1 MWYTKYMIYF
11 IVAFI
16 VLLLILYFHRDKRI
30 SVRYLL
36 VTGML
41 YILAIICMI
50 LYLSRDIRYYNI
62 IKNYFSLP
70 DAVWKAIMFAPFPQ
84 AWLLRALNFFS
95 LSTIWM
101 GIRFSLTYCSHADRK
116 SIDWLVKFFSV
127 YLAAEFIFY
136 DPFVEKAVY
145 LMLYPALLN
154 SAQYHTFL
162 SITHIIT
169 QILNNGIVLLSI
181 LNLFL
186 QNRQIYSFPYFKYFA
201 FGETLS
207 YTLLMISYLVLFWQL
222 PVHPIRFSR
231 ISGYTVYASLPLF
244 DNYLIYHI
252 FPYYLLAASLI
263 MGVSII
269 LLALFSRKINDD
281 NFSLSGRIDAANTT
295 SKAFC
300 HYMKNELL
308 AIQTQIQFLE
318 IAPESCEELKSIT
331 DRCQNLYQRLDVIH
345 RSTKQSVLTLK
356 NTDLEALIHRVL
368 ELMSSQLSGIHVSVT
383 AADKIPPVMVDANY
397 FEQAIHNLVS
407 NAVDA
412 MSSGKDSCQQ
422 SLLFTLYSID
432 NWVALSIADTG
443 PGILPQNLPHIFEP
457 FFTSYPM
464 AEHWGIGLTVTYQ
477 IIRAHKGKISV
488 SSAVGKG
495 TVFKILLPNLKN
507 FKEETQFRR

>member
-1 MWYTKYMIYF
+1 MIYF

-16 VLLLILYFHRDKRI
+16 VLILISNFHRDKRV

-36 VTGML
+36 ATGMF
-41 YILAIICMI
+41 YILAIISMI
-50 LYLSRDIRYYNI
+50 LYLSRDILYYNI

-70 DAVWKAIMFAPFPQ
+70 DSVWKAIMFAPFPK

-101 GIRFSLTYCSHADRK
+101 GIRFSLTYCSRVGRK
-116 SIDWLVKFFSV
+116 SIAWLVKFFSV
-127 YLAAEFIFY
+127 YLVTEFIFY
-136 DPFVEKAVY
+136 DPFVEKNVY
-145 LMLYPALLN
+145 LMLYPAFL
-154 SAQYHTFL
+154 SSTQYYTFL

-169 QILNNGIVLLSI
+169 QFLNNSIVLISI

-207 YTLLMISYLVLFWQL
+207 YTLHMFSYLILFWQL
-222 PVHPIRFSR
+222 PIHPIRFSR
-231 ISGYTVYASLPLF
+231 ISGYTVYTSLPLF
-244 DNYLIYHI
+244 QNYLIYHI
-252 FPYYLLAASLI
+252 FPYYLLIASLI

-269 LLALFSRKINDD
+269 LLSRFSRGINDN
-281 NFSLSGRIDAANTT
+281 NFSLSSRIDAANTT

-318 IAPESCEELKSIT
+318 VAPESSEELKSIME
-331 DRCQNLYQRLDVIH
+331 RCQNLYQRLDVIH

-356 NTDLEALIHRVL
+356 NTDLEALIHQLL
-368 ELMSSQLSGIHVSVT
+368 ERMSSELSSIHVTVT
-383 AADKIPPVMVDANY
+383 ATDQIPPVMVDANY

-407 NAVDA
+407 NAIDA
-412 MSSGKDSCQQ
+412 MSGKRSSDQQ
-422 SLLFTLYSID
+422 LLRFTLYSID
-432 NWVALSIADTG
+432 NWVALSISDTG
-443 PGILPQNLPHIFEP
+443 TGILPQNLPHIFEP
-457 FFTSYPM
+457 FFTSYPI

-488 SSAVGKG
+488 SSTEGKG
-495 TVFKILLPNLKN
+495 TVFEILLPNLKN
-507 FKEETQFRR
+507 YKEES

>member
-1 MWYTKYMIYF
+1 MIYF

-16 VLLLILYFHRDKRI
+16 VLILISNFHRDKRV

-36 VTGML
+36 ATGML
-41 YILAIICMI
+41 YILAIISMI
-50 LYLSRDIRYYNI
+50 LYLSRDILYYNI

-70 DAVWKAIMFAPFPQ
+70 DSFWKAIMFAPFPK

-95 LSTIWM
+95 LSAIWM
-101 GIRFSLTYCSHADRK
+101 GIRFSMTYCSHVDRK
-116 SIDWLVKFFSV
+116 SIAWLVKFFSV
-127 YLAAEFIFY
+127 YLVTEFIFY
-136 DPFVEKAVY
+136 DPFVEKNVY
-145 LMLYPALLN
+145 LMLYPAFL
-154 SAQYHTFL
+154 SSSQYHTFL
-162 SITHIIT
+162 STTHIIT
-169 QILNNGIVLLSI
+169 QILNNSIVLISI

-222 PVHPIRFSR
+222 PIHPIRFSR
-231 ISGYTVYASLPLF
+231 ISGYTVYTSLPLF
-244 DNYLIYHI
+244 QNYIIYNI
-252 FPYYLLAASLI
+252 FPYYLLIASLI

-269 LLALFSRKINDD
+269 LLSRFSREINDN
-281 NFSLSGRIDAANTT
+281 NFSLSSRIDAANTT

-318 IAPESCEELKSIT
+318 VTPESSEELKSIME
-331 DRCQNLYQRLDVIH
+331 RCQNLYQRLDVIH

-356 NTDLEALIHRVL
+356 NTDLETLIHQLL
-368 ELMSSQLSGIHVSVT
+368 ERMSTELSGIHVTVT
-383 AADKIPPVMVDANY
+383 ATDQIPPVMVDANY

-407 NAVDA
+407 NAIDA
-412 MSSGKDSCQQ
+412 MSGKKNSQQ
-422 SLLFTLYSID
+422 RLLRFTLYSID
-432 NWVALSIADTG
+432 NWVALSISDTG
-443 PGILPQNLPHIFEP
+443 PGILPQNLPHIFDP
-457 FFTSYPM
+457 FFTSYPI

-488 SSAVGKG
+488 SSTEGKG
-495 TVFKILLPNLKN
+495 TVFEILLPNLKN
-507 FKEETQFRR
+507 YKEES